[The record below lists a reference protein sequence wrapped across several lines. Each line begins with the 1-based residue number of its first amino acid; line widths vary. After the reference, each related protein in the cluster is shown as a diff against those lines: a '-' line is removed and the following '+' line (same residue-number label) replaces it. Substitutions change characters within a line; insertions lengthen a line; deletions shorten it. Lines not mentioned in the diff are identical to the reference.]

1 VFEIGSERFRLTRGD
16 SILGPR
22 EIPHAYAFVGNGP
35 GKLLIVYTPANRIE
49 EFFRGRTEG
58 SQYST
63 DAARYRAYGLE
74 LLGPPLQI
82 D

>member
-1 VFEIGSERFRLTRGD
+1 MSGSTLFKASSCSRSVRNVSDLR
-16 SILGPR
+16 
-22 EIPHAYAFVGNGP
+22 GP